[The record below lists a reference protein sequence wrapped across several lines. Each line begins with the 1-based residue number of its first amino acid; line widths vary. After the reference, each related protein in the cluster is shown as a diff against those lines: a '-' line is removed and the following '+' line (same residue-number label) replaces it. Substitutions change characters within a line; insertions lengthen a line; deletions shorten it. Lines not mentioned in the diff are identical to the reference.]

1 MMQVLII
8 VIVSLALI
16 VALLV
21 MINRAKS
28 SALADAK
35 KTAAYYAG
43 VNKDLT
49 ANIATLQEAQRVQKD
64 RTEKIADG
72 SDADRVANSIG
83 VLSDISKA
91 GAERAAGSH

>member
-1 MMQVLII
+1 MIQVLI
-8 VIVSLALI
+8 VIVVALAVV

-35 KTAAYYAG
+35 KTADYYAG
-43 VNKDLT
+43 VNKDLS

-72 SDADRVANSIG
+72 SDVDRVASSVS

-91 GAERAAGSH
+91 GAERAASSH